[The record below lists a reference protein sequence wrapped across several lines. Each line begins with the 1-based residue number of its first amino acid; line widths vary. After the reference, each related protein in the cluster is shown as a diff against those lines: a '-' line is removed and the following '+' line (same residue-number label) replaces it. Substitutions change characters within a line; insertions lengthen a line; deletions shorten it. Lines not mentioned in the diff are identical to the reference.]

1 MHKISPVINFNKHI
15 TIPLSESRLDT
26 VSMILGFLFKRV
38 LVQNYIP
45 EPIDF
50 KGLNNSEVTLT
61 ASIAKSESNDLH
73 LSTLDRDI
81 KLKGKTMDTPTGGDT
96 WL

>member
-1 MHKISPVINFNKHI
+1 MITKFFNPINSNACERAMSFWG
-15 TIPLSESRLDT
+15 
-26 VSMILGFLFKRV
+26 VLFKRV

-45 EPIDF
+45 EPIVF

-61 ASIAKSESNDLH
+61 ASIAKSESDDLH

-81 KLKGKTMDTPTGGDT
+81 ELKGKTMDTSTGEET

>member
-1 MHKISPVINFNKHI
+1 VINFNKHI

-26 VSMILGFLFKRV
+26 VSMILGFIFKKV
-38 LVQNYIP
+38 LVQNYIL
-45 EPIDF
+45 EPIVF
-50 KGLNNSEVTLT
+50 KGLNNSEVTLS
-61 ASIAKSESNDLH
+61 ASIAKSESHDLH

-96 WL
+96 WV

>member
-1 MHKISPVINFNKHI
+1 MKTNCLIN
-15 TIPLSESRLDT
+15 PLCSNAAG
-26 VSMILGFLFKRV
+26 VAMNIGGVLFKRV
-38 LVQNYIP
+38 LVQNYSP

-61 ASIAKSESNDLH
+61 ASIVKSEGDDLH

-81 KLKGKTMDTPTGGDT
+81 ELKGKTMDTSTGEDT

>member
-1 MHKISPVINFNKHI
+1 MNLIIKYYYPLNFDASGRAISFW
-15 TIPLSESRLDT
+15 
-26 VSMILGFLFKRV
+26 GFLFKRV

-45 EPIDF
+45 EPIVF
-50 KGLNNSEVTLT
+50 KGLNNSEVTLS
-61 ASIAKSESNDLH
+61 ASIAKSESHDLH

-96 WL
+96 WV

>member
-1 MHKISPVINFNKHI
+1 MYEIQFNN
-15 TIPLSESRLDT
+15 PLNLQMPCGNGY
-26 VSMILGFLFKRV
+26 VSFEGVLFKRV

-61 ASIAKSESNDLH
+61 ASIVKSEGDDLH

-81 KLKGKTMDTPTGGDT
+81 ELKGKTMDTSTGEDT

>member
-1 MHKISPVINFNKHI
+1 VINLTKNII
-15 TIPLSESRLDT
+15 TPLTENRLDT
-26 VSMILGFLFKRV
+26 VSMFLGFVFKRV
-38 LVQNYIP
+38 LVQNYFP
-45 EPIDF
+45 EPIGF
-50 KGLNNSEVTLT
+50 NGLNNSEVTLT

-81 KLKGKTMDTPTGGDT
+81 KLKGKTMDTSTGEDT